1 MANFDFDQAEG
12 LRRMLAGPKPRIIT
26 FLSATNDDDKS
37 AMLVNLSASLV
48 GAGSDVILLD
58 ACAVS
63 RGVTSWLGVPAS
75 ATLLDVAR
83 QERTMDEAIRP
94 MAQGFRLASLTH
106 DSLQSNRKNSIDNSC
121 LANAFNM
128 LVAQADVVVVDG
140 DIGSDNSFP
149 TPAMASGEI
158 VIQVSAN
165 PTSIKMAYSMIK
177 RLNSE
182 LGRRPFGVLV
192 TGASEREAN
201 VVYGNMAQAASR
213 YLAIQLNSMGSVPAD
228 EHVHR
233 AARLGRSVIDAYPLA
248 GASVAFRRLAGRFA
262 IASLSTTSSQHGVP
276 SSGANIGT

>member
-12 LRRMLAGPKPRIIT
+12 LRRMLAGPKPRVIT
-26 FLSATNDDDKS
+26 FLSATSADDKS
-37 AMLVNLSASLV
+37 SMLVNFGASLA

-63 RGVTSWLGVPAS
+63 KGVSSWLGVS
-75 ATLLDVAR
+75 GGATLLDVVR
-83 QERTMDEAIRP
+83 KERTIDEVMRP
-94 MAQGFRLASLTH
+94 MAQGFWLASLAH
-106 DSLQSNRKNSIDNSC
+106 DSLSSNRNSTVERSG
-121 LANAFNM
+121 LSNAFNM
-128 LVAQADVVVVDG
+128 LVAKADVIVVDS
-140 DIGSDNSFP
+140 DIGSGESFP

-165 PTSIKMAYSMIK
+165 PTSIKIAYSMIK

-192 TGASEREAN
+192 TGASDREAS
-201 VVYGNMAQAASR
+201 VIYGNMAQTASR

-248 GASVAFRRLAGRFA
+248 RASVAFRRLAGRFA
-262 IASLSTTSSQHGVP
+262 IASLPSVNHHGLP

>member
-58 ACAVS
+58 ACVVS
-63 RGVTSWLGVPAS
+63 KGVASWLGVSGGAS
-75 ATLLDVAR
+75 LLDVVR
-83 QERTMDEAIRP
+83 DKRTMEEVVRP
-94 MAQGFRLASLTH
+94 MTQGFGLASLTNGPM
-106 DSLQSNRKNSIDNSC
+106 QSDKKNPSENSR
-121 LANAFNM
+121 LANVFSL
-128 LVAQADVVVVDG
+128 LVGKTDVVVVDG
-140 DIGSDNSFP
+140 DIGSDESFP
-149 TPAMASGEI
+149 TPAMAAGEI
-158 VIQVSAN
+158 VIQVSAS
-165 PTSIKMAYSMIK
+165 PTSIKTAYSMIK

-192 TGASEREAN
+192 TGASDREAN
-201 VVYGNMAQAASR
+201 VIYGNMAHAASR

-248 GASVAFRRLAGRFA
+248 GASVAFRRLAGKFA
-262 IASLSTTSSQHGVP
+262 IASLSPGSKHGLP
-276 SSGANIGT
+276 ASGVNIRT